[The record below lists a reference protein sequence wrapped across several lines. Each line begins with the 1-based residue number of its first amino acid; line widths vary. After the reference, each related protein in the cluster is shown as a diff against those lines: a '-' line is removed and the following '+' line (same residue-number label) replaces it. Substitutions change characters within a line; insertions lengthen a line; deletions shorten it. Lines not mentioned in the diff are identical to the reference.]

1 MRTTACLFPSPVQM
15 ALSVVFLSES
25 AAKEPEEEQRFL
37 AKLLHF
43 ILFSIMEEEGL
54 HRSQGIQQKLTG
66 VQVLIPQEA

>member
-25 AAKEPEEEQRFL
+25 VAEEPEEEQHFL
-37 AKLLHF
+37 AKLLYF

-54 HRSQGIQQKLTG
+54 HRSQVIQQKLTG
-66 VQVLIPQEA
+66 VQVLIDQEA